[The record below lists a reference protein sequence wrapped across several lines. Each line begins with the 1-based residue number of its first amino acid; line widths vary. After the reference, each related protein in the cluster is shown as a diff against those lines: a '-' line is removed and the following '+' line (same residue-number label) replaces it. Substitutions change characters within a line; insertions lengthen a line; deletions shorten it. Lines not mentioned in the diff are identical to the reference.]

1 MTEDRKRLNLSLFIY
16 ISCFVTGAL
25 QVKVRAWNVFSHM
38 DVNVGNTAA
47 VCHNKSDF
55 QTEDHKRLARANVE
69 ITSDTES
76 PSDFTQSVTLGLTGL
91 SEVPGIS
98 EPGIQLEWECSKY
111 QG

>member
-1 MTEDRKRLNLSLFIY
+1 M
-16 ISCFVTGAL
+16 
-25 QVKVRAWNVFSHM
+25 KVRAWNVFSHM